1 LTLGRAVLFAESRMT
16 SNNIELQIQGAI
28 GRFIADTGSE
38 PKAILLGP
46 MEYLALEYGL
56 RARVSI
62 YCSQL
67 NVYGGAV
74 MSFMG
79 YDVNLKTQ
87 PGIDFV
93 IDNEQL
99 FMFANK

>member
-1 LTLGRAVLFAESRMT
+1 MT

-62 YCSQL
+62 YLQSAERIRR
-67 NVYGGAV
+67 GR
-74 MSFMG
+74 
-79 YDVNLKTQ
+79 DVIHGL
-87 PGIDFV
+87 
-93 IDNEQL
+93 
-99 FMFANK
+99 